1 MARRTMILCNPA
13 AGGGRAGRTLP
24 QVLEL
29 FAERGRKVESESSRS
44 TAHLRGLA
52 VRAAAGGYTDIVAMG
67 GDGAFHHVAEATLGH
82 AAQTPGGHNIT
93 LGFLPAGNGN
103 DIAAGLGLP
112 GEPLAAAQVYLESE
126 PRPMDALRI
135 RFGDGRTATCFGS
148 GGLGLDAEAARLA
161 NGPLRWLPGTLRYVA
176 GALWT
181 YPRFPAV
188 ALEAEIDGKKWNGKV
203 LIAAV
208 ANVPNYGGG
217 IRIAPAAKADDGWLD
232 IALIGKIGWLRIA
245 PVIFAMLRT
254 GELRRGELE
263 RMRARRAS
271 FRTDRPV
278 WFQGDGEVLGQTPL
292 EAEILPNAIRICAP
306 KREIA
311 PENASQ

>member
-1 MARRTMILCNPA
+1 MARRTIILCNPA
-13 AGGGRAGRTLP
+13 AGGGRAGRALP

-29 FAERGRKVESESSRS
+29 FAERGQAAESASSTS
-44 TAHLRGLA
+44 TAHLRELA
-52 VRAAAGGYTDIVAMG
+52 AKAATDGYSNIVALG
-67 GDGAFHHVAEATLGH
+67 GDGAFHHVAEASFGH
-82 AAQTPGGHNIT
+82 GVT

-112 GEPLAAAQVYLESE
+112 GDPLAAARVYLDAE

-135 RFGDGRTATCFGS
+135 RFGDGRTALCFGS

-161 NGPLRWLPGTLRYVA
+161 NGPLRWLPGASRYIA

-188 ALEAEIDGKKWNGKV
+188 ALEAEIDGKPWNGKI
-203 LIAAV
+203 LIAAI

-217 IRIAPAAKADDGWLD
+217 IRIAPAAKADDGWMDL
-232 IALIGKIGWLRIA
+232 ALIGMIGWLRIA
-245 PVIFAMLRT
+245 PVIYAMLRT
-254 GELRRGELE
+254 GELRRGEME
-263 RMRARRAS
+263 RFRARRAS

-278 WFQGDGEVLGQTPL
+278 CFQGDGEVLGQTPL
-292 EAEILPNAIRICAP
+292 EAEILPKAIQIRAP
-306 KREIA
+306 R
-311 PENASQ
+311 

>member
-1 MARRTMILCNPA
+1 MIICNPA
-13 AGGGRAGRTLP
+13 AGGGRAGRALP
-24 QVLEL
+24 RVLEL
-29 FAERGRKVESESSRS
+29 FAERGRAADSASSTS
-44 TAHLRGLA
+44 TAHLRELA
-52 VRAAAGGYTDIVAMG
+52 AQAAADGYSDIVALG
-67 GDGAFHHVAEATLGH
+67 GDGAFHHVAETTFGNG
-82 AAQTPGGHNIT
+82 AQTSGGRGVT
-93 LGFLPAGNGN
+93 LGFIPAGTGN

-112 GEPLAAAQVYLESE
+112 GEPLAAARAYLDSE

-135 RFGDGRTATCFGS
+135 RFGDGRTALCFGS

-161 NGPLRWLPGTLRYVA
+161 NGPLRWLPGASRYIA

-188 ALEAEIDGKKWNGKV
+188 ALEAEIDGRSWRGEI

-217 IRIAPAAKADDGWLD
+217 IRIAPVSKADDGWMD
-232 IALIGKIGWLRIA
+232 VALVGKIGWLRIA

-254 GELRRGELE
+254 GELRRGEIE
-263 RMRARRAS
+263 RFRARRAT

-278 WFQGDGEVLGQTPL
+278 WFQGDGELLGQTPV
-292 EAEILPNAIRICAP
+292 EAEIVPGAIRVAVP
-306 KREIA
+306 A
-311 PENASQ
+311 TSH

>member
-1 MARRTMILCNPA
+1 MARRTMILCNPE
-13 AGGGRAGRTLP
+13 AGGGRAGRALP
-24 QVLEL
+24 QVLDL
-29 FAERGRKVESESSRS
+29 FAEHGREADSESSRS

-52 VRAAAGGYTDIVAMG
+52 VKAAGEGYTDIVALG
-67 GDGAFHHVAEATLGH
+67 GDGAFHHVAEASFGH
-82 AAQTPGGHNIT
+82 GVI

-112 GEPLAAAQVYLESE
+112 GEPLAAARVYLECE

-148 GGLGLDAEAARLA
+148 GGMGLDAEAARLA
-161 NGPLRWLPGTLRYVA
+161 NGPLRWLPGATRYIA

-188 ALEAEIDGKKWNGKV
+188 ALEAEIDGKPWSGKI
-203 LIAAV
+203 LIAAI

-217 IRIAPAAKADDGWLD
+217 IRIAPAAKANDGWMDL
-232 IALIGKIGWLRIA
+232 ALIGKIGWLRVA
-245 PVIFAMLRT
+245 PVIYSMLRT
-254 GELRRGELE
+254 GNLRRTEIE
-263 RMRARRAS
+263 RLRGKRAS

-292 EAEILPNAIRICAP
+292 EAEILPKAIQIRAP
-306 KREIA
+306 R
-311 PENASQ
+311 

>member
-13 AGGGRAGRTLP
+13 AGGGRAGRALP

-29 FAERGRKVESESSRS
+29 FAEKGREVEAESSRS

-67 GDGAFHHVAEATLGH
+67 GDGAFHHVAEASLGH
-82 AAQTPGGHNIT
+82 GVT

-161 NGPLRWLPGTLRYVA
+161 NGPLRWLPGTLRYIA

-181 YPRFPAV
+181 YPQFPAV
-188 ALEAEIDGKKWNGKV
+188 ALEAEIDGKKWNGKI
-203 LIAAV
+203 LIAAA

-217 IRIAPAAKADDGWLD
+217 IRIAPAAKADDGWMD

-254 GELRRGELE
+254 GELRRGEME
-263 RMRARRAS
+263 RMRAHRAS
-271 FRTDRPV
+271 FRTERPV

-292 EAEILPNAIRICAP
+292 EAEIMPNAIRICAP
-306 KREIA
+306 KKEIA
-311 PENASQ
+311 PESASQ

>member
-1 MARRTMILCNPA
+1 MAQRTMILCNPA

-24 QVLEL
+24 RVLEI
-29 FAERGRKVESESSRS
+29 FSNAGRSADSASSTS

-52 VRAAAGGYTDIVAMG
+52 VKAVADGYTDIVALG
-67 GDGAFHHVAEATLGH
+67 GDGAFHHVAEATFGH
-82 AAQTPGGHNIT
+82 AAQVSGGRGIT

-112 GEPLAAAQVYLESE
+112 GEPLAAARVYLDSE

-135 RFGDGRTATCFGS
+135 RFGDGRTVICFGS
-148 GGLGLDAEAARLA
+148 GGMGLDAEAARLA
-161 NGPLRWLPGTLRYVA
+161 NGPLRWLPGAARYIA

-181 YPRFPAV
+181 YPRFPLV
-188 ALEAEIDGKKWNGKV
+188 TLEAEIDGKKWSGKI

-217 IRIAPAAKADDGWLD
+217 VQIAPAAKPDDGWMDL
-232 IALIGKIGWLRIA
+232 ALIGKIGWLRIG
-245 PVIFAMLRT
+245 PVIFAMMRT
-254 GELRRGELE
+254 GELRRGEME
-263 RMRARRAS
+263 RFRARRAS
-271 FRTDRPV
+271 FRTGRPV

-292 EAEILPNAIRICAP
+292 EAEILPQAIRVAAP
-306 KREIA
+306 A
-311 PENASQ
+311 TSC

>member
-1 MARRTMILCNPA
+1 MCNPA
-13 AGGGRAGRTLP
+13 AGGGRAERVLP
-24 QVLEL
+24 QVLDL
-29 FAERGRKVESESSRS
+29 FAERGREADSESSRS

-52 VRAAAGGYTDIVAMG
+52 VKAASDGYTDIVALG
-67 GDGAFHHVAEATLGH
+67 GDGAFHHVAEASLGRSVS
-82 AAQTPGGHNIT
+82 
-93 LGFLPAGNGN
+93 LGFIPAGNGN

-112 GEPLAAAQVYLESE
+112 GEPLEAARVYLDCE
-126 PRPMDALRI
+126 PRPMDVLRI

-161 NGPLRWLPGTLRYVA
+161 NGPLRWLPGALRYIA

-188 ALEAEIDGKKWNGKV
+188 ALEAEIDGKKSNGKI

-217 IRIAPAAKADDGWLD
+217 IRIAPSAKADDGWMD

-254 GELRRGELE
+254 GELRRGEME
-263 RMRARRAS
+263 RFRARRAS

-292 EAEILPNAIRICAP
+292 EAEILPHAIQVRAP
-306 KREIA
+306 K
-311 PENASQ
+311 

>member
-1 MARRTMILCNPA
+1 MAAKGMAGAMARRTIIICNPA
-13 AGGGRAGRTLP
+13 AGRGRAGRALRR
-24 QVLEL
+24 VREL
-29 FAERGRKVESESSRS
+29 FAERGRAADSASSTS
-44 TAHLRGLA
+44 TAHLRELA
-52 VRAAAGGYTDIVAMG
+52 AKAADDGYSDIVALG
-67 GDGAFHHVAEATLGH
+67 GDGAFHHVAEASLGH
-82 AAQTPGGHNIT
+82 SVT

-112 GEPLAAAQVYLESE
+112 GEPLAAARVYLDFE
-126 PRPMDALRI
+126 PRTMDALRI
-135 RFGDGRTATCFGS
+135 RFGDGRTALCFGS

-161 NGPLRWLPGTLRYVA
+161 NGPLRRLPGAARYIA

-181 YPRFPAV
+181 YPRFPLV
-188 ALEAEIDGKKWNGKV
+188 ALEAEMDGKAWSGGI

-217 IRIAPAAKADDGWLD
+217 VRIAPEARPDDGWMD

-245 PVIFAMLRT
+245 PVVFAMLKT
-254 GELRRGELE
+254 GELRRGEVE
-263 RMRARRAS
+263 RFRAERAS

-292 EAEILPNAIRICAP
+292 EAEILPNAIEIRAP
-306 KREIA
+306 R
-311 PENASQ
+311 